1 MTPAARVA
9 AAIVVLDDIAGGCT
23 AEQALSGW
31 ARNSRFAGSK
41 DRAALRDLVFDAQ
54 RKRGSCA
61 ALGGAPHGRGL
72 MIGLGVQSGW
82 DMPALFSGEGH
93 APAPLTPDEQA
104 VVANPPALQ
113 PWEHHDVP
121 SWIWDHLSKVHGAAK
136 AGEIAMA
143 LRARAP
149 LYLRVNTHKGTAE
162 AAATLLANEGIE
174 TAAHPDVAGCLQV
187 TTNPRRVKN
196 AAAYADGVVEIQDAA
211 SQMAVA
217 RLGVPAG
224 ARVLDYCAGGGGK
237 ALAIADRFACDVA
250 AHDIAPGRM
259 RDIAPRAARAGV
271 DIAVLTPQDLI
282 DAREFDVVV
291 VDAPCSGSGTWR
303 RNPEAKWALTPE
315 ALDEFHALQS
325 EVIAQAARHVGPCGM
340 LAYMTC
346 SIFEAENAQVV
357 QGFVQHHP
365 TWTADPA
372 MTLWPGPQSDGFF
385 LQILRPTSG

>member
-9 AAIVVLDDIAGGCT
+9 AAIVVLDDIAGGRS

-82 DMPALFSGEGH
+82 DMPAIFSGEGH
-93 APAPLTPDEQA
+93 APAPLTADEQA

-121 SWIWDHLSKVHGAAK
+121 AWIWDHLSKVHGAAK
-136 AGEIAMA
+136 AGEMAMA

-149 LYLRVNTHKGTAE
+149 LYLRVNTRKGTAE

-187 TTNPRRVKN
+187 MTNPRRVKN

-271 DIAVLTPQDLI
+271 DIAVLTPQDLT

-325 EVIAQAARHVGPCGM
+325 EVIAQAARHVGPGGM

-365 TWTADPA
+365 TWMAEPA